1 MQNIFSLRIFK
12 VKLQNFLNIKGFNL
26 KNVIFFMAFALIGTI
41 LRADFYD
48 GTSAENVQSVL
59 DTFDIDTAY
68 QIDTTF
74 FTQHYE
80 RTMGDK
86 WDYFIKSYEQG
97 YEYIPILRQM
107 LIDAGVPQE
116 FLYLAMVESRFS
128 TRAYS
133 PKKAVG
139 IWQIMPSTAK
149 GLKLRID
156 DFIDERR
163 DHIKSTQAAIDY
175 LKQLKNSTGKWYLAA
190 MAYNCGI
197 GRLKKAIKEA
207 GSDDINV
214 LMGYVPKETQDY
226 IRSILSVNVAF
237 SNVNELKVQNKEH
250 FLNRGSTITLA
261 SVKIPAGTDLGSIS
275 KGAGMKIDDL
285 KSYNRQFKYGFLPP
299 HGNEYDVY
307 LPYDKLLSF
316 KQNFKPKKADLS
328 KFYIVYR
335 VQKGDSLYGIS
346 HRYNVS
352 IDTIKNTNNLK
363 KNKIAINQ
371 KLIIPLKNQKHL
383 AYK

>member
-1 MQNIFSLRIFK
+1 MRKFFHC
-12 VKLQNFLNIKGFNL
+12 KGIDL
-26 KNVIFFMAFALIGTI
+26 KNVIFCVALALVANLSI
-41 LRADFYD
+41 LSADFY
-48 GTSAENVQSVL
+48 ENSHSVENLQSVL
-59 DTFDIDTAY
+59 DTFDIDTSY
-68 QIDTTF
+68 PVDTTF

-80 RTMGDK
+80 RTLGDK
-86 WDYFIKSYEQG
+86 WEYFVDSYERG
-97 YEYIPILRQM
+97 YDYIPILRQM
-107 LIDAGVPQE
+107 LSDAGVPQE

-133 PKKAVG
+133 RKKAVG

-149 GLKLRID
+149 MLKLRID

-163 DHIKSTQAAIDY
+163 DPIKSTEAAINY

-197 GRLKKAIKEA
+197 GRLRKAIKEA

-214 LMGYVPKETQDY
+214 LMDFVPTETQNY

-237 SNVNELKVQNKEH
+237 SNISDLKSQNKEH
-250 FLNRGSTITLA
+250 FLNRGSTVTLA

-285 KSYNRQFKYGFLPP
+285 KSYNRQFKYSFIPP
-299 HGNEYDVY
+299 NGGEYDVY
-307 LPYDKLLSF
+307 LPYQNLLSF
-316 KQNFKPKKADLS
+316 KKNFKPQKADLS
-328 KFYIVYR
+328 KFYIAYK
-335 VQKGDSLYGIS
+335 VQKGDSLYSIS
-346 HRYNVS
+346 RRYNVS

-363 KNKIAINQ
+363 KSKIAINQ
-371 KLIIPLKNQKHL
+371 KLMIPLKNQKQKV
-383 AYK
+383 AYKH

>member
-1 MQNIFSLRIFK
+1 M
-12 VKLQNFLNIKGFNL
+12 
-26 KNVIFFMAFALIGTI
+26 KNMIFFVAFALMVDTAI

-48 GTSAENVQSVL
+48 STSAENVQSVL

-74 FTQHYE
+74 FSQHYE
-80 RTMGDK
+80 RTLGDR
-86 WDYFIKSYEQG
+86 WDYFMQSYEQG

-107 LIDAGVPQE
+107 LSDAGVPQE

-133 PKKAVG
+133 RKKAVG

-163 DHIKSTQAAIDY
+163 DPIKSTQAAIDY

-197 GRLKKAIKEA
+197 GRLRKAIKEA
-207 GSDDINV
+207 GSDDINA
-214 LMGYVPKETQDY
+214 LMEHIPQETQNY

-237 SNVNELKVQNKEH
+237 SNINELKTQDKEH
-250 FLNRGSTITLA
+250 FLNRGSTVTLA
-261 SVKIPAGTDLGSIS
+261 SVRIPAGTDLESIS

-285 KSYNRQFKYGFLPP
+285 KSYNRQFKYGFVPP
-299 HGNEYDVY
+299 NGSEYDVY
-307 LPYDKLLSF
+307 LPYEKLLSF
-316 KQNFKPKKADLS
+316 KKNFKPKKADLS

-346 HRYNVS
+346 RRYNVS
-352 IDTIKNTNNLK
+352 VDTIKNTNNLK
-363 KNKIAINQ
+363 KTKIAINQ
-371 KLIIPLKNQKHL
+371 KLMIPLKNQKQF
-383 AYK
+383 AYKR

>member
-1 MQNIFSLRIFK
+1 MRSFFEIFAIKLTIRDLKLKRI
-12 VKLQNFLNIKGFNL
+12 
-26 KNVIFFMAFALIGTI
+26 IFFVLFMLSANAVN
-41 LRADFYD
+41 ANFYD
-48 GTSAENVQSVL
+48 NTSVENLQSVL
-59 DTFDIDTAY
+59 DTFDIDTSY

-80 RTMGDK
+80 RTLGDR
-86 WDYFIKSYEQG
+86 WEYFVDSYERG

-107 LIDAGVPQE
+107 LSDAGVPQE

-133 PKKAVG
+133 RKKAVG

-149 GLKLRID
+149 MLKLRID

-163 DHIKSTQAAIDY
+163 DPIKSTEAAINY

-197 GRLKKAIKEA
+197 GRLRKAIKEA

-214 LMGYVPKETQDY
+214 LMDFIPKETQNY
-226 IRSILSVNVAF
+226 IRSILSINVAF
-237 SNVNELKVQNKEH
+237 SNVGDLKSQNKEH
-250 FLNRGSTITLA
+250 FLNRGSTVTLA
-261 SVKIPAGTDLGSIS
+261 SIKIPAGTDLGSIS
-275 KGAGMKIDDL
+275 RGAGMKIDDL

-299 HGNEYDVY
+299 SGSEYDVY
-307 LPYDKLLSF
+307 LPYQNLLSF
-316 KQNFKPKKADLS
+316 KKNFKPQKADLS
-328 KFYIVYR
+328 KFYITYR

-346 HRYNVS
+346 RRYNVS

-363 KNKIAINQ
+363 KTKIAINQ
-371 KLIIPLKNQKHL
+371 KLMIPLKNQKQF
-383 AYK
+383 AYKR

>member
-1 MQNIFSLRIFK
+1 MRNIIF
-12 VKLQNFLNIKGFNL
+12 I
-26 KNVIFFMAFALIGTI
+26 FALVVCFAGLTKQ
-41 LRADFYD
+41 LNANFY
-48 GTSAENVQSVL
+48 ENANSVESLQSVL
-59 DTFDIDTAY
+59 DTFDIDTSY

-80 RTMGDK
+80 RTLGDR
-86 WDYFIKSYEQG
+86 WEYFLQSYERG

-116 FLYLAMVESRFS
+116 FLYLAMVESSFS

-133 PKKAVG
+133 RKKAVG
-139 IWQIMPSTAK
+139 IWQIMPKTAK

-163 DHIKSTQAAIDY
+163 DPIKSTQAAINY
-175 LKQLKNSTGKWYLAA
+175 LKQLKKSTGKWYLAA

-197 GRLKKAIKEA
+197 GRLNKAIKEA

-214 LMGYVPKETQDY
+214 LMDFIPSETQDY

-237 SNVNELKVQNKEH
+237 SNVRELKAQDKEH
-250 FLNRGSTITLA
+250 FLNRGSTVTLV
-261 SVKIPAGTDLGSIS
+261 SVKIPAGTDLSSIS

-285 KSYNRQFKYGFLPP
+285 KSYNRQFKYGFIPP
-299 HGNEYDVY
+299 NGSEYDVY

-316 KQNFKPKKADLS
+316 RQNFKPQKADLS
-328 KFYIVYR
+328 KFYIAYK
-335 VQKGDSLYGIS
+335 VQRGDSLYSIS
-346 HRYNVS
+346 RRYNVS

-363 KNKIAINQ
+363 KTKIVINQ
-371 KLIIPLKNQKHL
+371 KLMIPLKNQKQKV
-383 AYK
+383 AYKR

>member
-163 DHIKSTQAAIDY
+163 DPIKSTQAAIDY